1 MKSRFASARVSIVL
15 YRGEA
20 VKCRHHVADALERM
34 AATPG
39 LKCVAKYT
47 ARSVPE
53 NRAAVGRHCRR
64 VLADV
69 EFLHYSS
76 GLPMGIPLFMW
87 LADIGIEVERVDIV
101 ITLSMVK
108 RLPPPGYFLSIRRRH
123 RVSCCQ
129 GAMQMSEE
137 QSDPVGQQS
146 QNPGEYGVVGE
157 RCCGI
162 FP

>member
-1 MKSRFASARVSIVL
+1 M
-15 YRGEA
+15 
-20 VKCRHHVADALERM
+20 KCRHHVADALERM

-108 RLPPPGYFLSIRRRH
+108 DCRRRDIF
-123 RVSCCQ
+123 CQ
-129 GAMQMSEE
+129 SGGGIGSVAVRELC
-137 QSDPVGQQS
+137 
-146 QNPGEYGVVGE
+146 
-157 RCCGI
+157 RCQKSRAI
-162 FP
+162 L